1 MVSESFATPWTVVH
15 QFHLSMGF
23 SKQEYWSGLPFP
35 PPGDLPNPGIKP
47 ESSVAPALQADFFT
61 TEPLWK
67 PPWFTDQGLNLGLL
81 YWELGVLAIGPP
93 GKSLGIYLALLHVCV
108 TRPSYAPQQIYMA
121 STYAHP
127 FCYL

>member
-1 MVSESFATPWTVVH
+1 MVSESCETSWTVVY
-15 QFHLSMGF
+15 QVHLSTGF

-47 ESSVAPALQADFFT
+47 ESSVAPALLADFL
-61 TEPLWK
+61 PLSHCRSPPGSLTGIK
-67 PPWFTDQGLNLGLL
+67 PGPSVL
-81 YWELGVLAIGPP
+81 ELGVLATGPP

-121 STYAHP
+121 STYARP